1 MTTRL
6 VPALDLGWLY
16 LETKDTPN
24 HVGALMIFEL
34 PANAG
39 PTYMRDLTDSALV
52 EMQLGV
58 AHYVSNARAH
68 DAALAIHGASPN

>member
-1 MTTRL
+1 MGIPVSNIPDYCIDEVADQTL
-6 VPALDLGWLY
+6 AFLLAL
-16 LETKDTPN
+16 
-24 HVGALMIFEL
+24 A
-34 PANAG
+34 
-39 PTYMRDLTDSALV
+39 